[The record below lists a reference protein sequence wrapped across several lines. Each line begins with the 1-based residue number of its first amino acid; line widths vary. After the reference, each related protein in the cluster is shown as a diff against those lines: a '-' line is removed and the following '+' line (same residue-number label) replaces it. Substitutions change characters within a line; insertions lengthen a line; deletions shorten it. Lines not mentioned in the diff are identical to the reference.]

1 MTIIVIYKAVTRD
14 TDDPS
19 FSVAG
24 IFLGGLLAI
33 IQALM
38 FWADAWYWNFIG
50 FAISVF
56 DAVLAYA
63 LLKEANPRWKNSPDQ
78 KTPFSDI
85 EFDYRDASGNAT
97 HRRVE
102 VHSIDDEYFEG
113 FCHKAMDIRTFVIG
127 RVRGKVLDRD
137 TGELLPPKNW
147 ADSVR
152 NDPCNSGV
160 VVNRR

>member
-1 MTIIVIYKAVTRD
+1 MKSATEARQKDIAKRGEKPAQQIYSDLTNTIA
-14 TDDPS
+14 
-19 FSVAG
+19 
-24 IFLGGLLAI
+24 
-33 IQALM
+33 
-38 FWADAWYWNFIG
+38 
-50 FAISVF
+50 
-56 DAVLAYA
+56 
-63 LLKEANPRWKNSPDQ
+63 
-78 KTPFSDI
+78 DI
-85 EFDYRDASGNAT
+85 EFDYRDASDNAS

-137 TGELLPPKNW
+137 TGELLPPKKW